1 MQFCPLCKV
10 TVAGVK
16 RCCPLCGGQ
25 LTGKPQPETELFPCL
40 PKPRLCARFVLCV
53 LALSA
58 ITVSTVC
65 VLVNV
70 ATGTQVWWSLLVAAG
85 AGCAW
90 TTAAVAIAH
99 RRDMT
104 QNIAWQV
111 ILLAALSFLW
121 DRGTGWHGWS
131 LDFVLPCGCAA
142 GLVIILLL
150 ILLLRLPVR
159 AFAGSLIF
167 LVLLG
172 LVPAVLVAWGRVQTA
187 LPSLICAG
195 LSFVT
200 LAALVLFS
208 WSTVKSELHRRF
220 HL

>member
-1 MQFCPLCKV
+1 MQFCPVCKV
-10 TVAGVK
+10 TIAGAK

-25 LTGKPQPETELFPCL
+25 LTGEPQPETESFPRL
-40 PKPRLCARFVLCV
+40 PKPPVSARFVLCV
-53 LALSA
+53 LALAA
-58 ITVSTVC
+58 IAVSTIC

-70 ATGTQVWWSLLVAAG
+70 ATGAQVLWSLLVAAG

-90 TTAAVAIAH
+90 VTAAVAIAH

-111 ILLAALSFLW
+111 ILLSALSFLW

-131 LDFVLPCGCAA
+131 VDFVFPCGCAA
-142 GLVIILLL
+142 GLVTILLL

-167 LVLLG
+167 LTLLG
-172 LVPAVLVAWGRVQTA
+172 LVPAALVKWGQVKTA

-195 LSFVT
+195 LSLVT
-200 LAALVLFS
+200 LSALVLFN
-208 WSTVKSELHRRF
+208 WNTVKSELHRRF